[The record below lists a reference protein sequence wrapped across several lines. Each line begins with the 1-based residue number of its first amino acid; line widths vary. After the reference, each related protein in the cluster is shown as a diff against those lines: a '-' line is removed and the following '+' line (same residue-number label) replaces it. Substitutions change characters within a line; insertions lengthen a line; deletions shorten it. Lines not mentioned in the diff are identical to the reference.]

1 MTMLTIFNNL
11 PIHRERR
18 KHISSLPKNLVEVIV
33 AINNREII

>member
-1 MTMLTIFNNL
+1 MTMLTIFN
-11 PIHRERR
+11 IHRERR